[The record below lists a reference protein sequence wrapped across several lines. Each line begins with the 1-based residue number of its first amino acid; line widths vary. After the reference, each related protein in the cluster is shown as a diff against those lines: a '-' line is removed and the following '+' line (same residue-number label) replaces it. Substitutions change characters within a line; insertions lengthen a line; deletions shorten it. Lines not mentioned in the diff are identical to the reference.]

1 MLSLLST
8 IYMYMHGVII
18 AADISLYYNI
28 THIGIIGVWGY
39 EILGVLTV
47 ISAKMQLFN
56 YALSLEFNLHN
67 HVIFLQKCGWTDRN
81 LVY

>member
-28 THIGIIGVWGY
+28 THIGMYYVILEWQTCMLYIIH
-39 EILGVLTV
+39 T
-47 ISAKMQLFN
+47 N
-56 YALSLEFNLHN
+56 
-67 HVIFLQKCGWTDRN
+67 
-81 LVY
+81 